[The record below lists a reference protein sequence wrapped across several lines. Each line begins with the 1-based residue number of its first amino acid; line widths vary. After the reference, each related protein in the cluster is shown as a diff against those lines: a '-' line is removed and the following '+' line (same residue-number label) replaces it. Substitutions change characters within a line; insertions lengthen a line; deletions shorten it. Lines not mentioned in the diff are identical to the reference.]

1 MKFDKS
7 QSPPERLK
15 LLRVAKKLTQEQ
27 VAKEIGAAQK
37 AYWNWESGTF
47 QPTDYYKQRLAEV
60 LGVEQKEIWG

>member
-15 LLRVAKKLTQEQ
+15 LLRVAKKLTQDQ
-27 VAKEIGAAQK
+27 VAKEIGVTQK
-37 AYWNWESGTF
+37 AYWNWESGTY
-47 QPTDYYKQRLAEV
+47 QPTDYYKKRISEI